1 MGDFFI
7 KNRCFVIHCI
17 IVFCCF
23 FSESLKPL
31 EQSNE
36 VTKQPNSLIHWV
48 TKVPSTFS
56 FLEQY
61 PNSWNITP
69 IYALFRITTYSI
81 TT

>member
-1 MGDFFI
+1 MGDFFL

-23 FSESLKPL
+23 FSESLKSL

-36 VTKQPNSLIHWV
+36 VTKQPNSLIHWA

-61 PNSWNITP
+61 PDFWNITP
-69 IYALFRITTYSI
+69 IYAHFRITTYSI